1 MLRFLPAILALVLAV
16 YSVVDCV
23 QTPDDRVRG
32 LPKIVWVFVIL
43 LFPFAGSAAWWFAG
57 RPGALP
63 LPRREGTG
71 GQRPR
76 RPLGPDDDPDFLK
89 NL

>member
-1 MLRFLPAILALVLAV
+1 MRFLPAILALVLAV

-57 RPGALP
+57 RAGARP
-63 LPRREGTG
+63 
-71 GQRPR
+71 RPR
-76 RPLGPDDDPDFLK
+76 RGDRRRCSSRRNSSCESDRK
-89 NL
+89 TAR